1 MTGRAQFTRDV
12 RALRS
17 LQAAGVP
24 IFTCD
29 LKMVQGEEVGFP
41 KGWTTT
47 TPADY
52 DLRQAQQGSAFC
64 VVTGHGV
71 DVIDID
77 PRNGGDVEAVADV
90 LLEVATPVVATVR
103 TPSGGAHVYIPS
115 TRLPGLKMPP
125 GIDYLATGHMAFAPP
140 TERPKYPGK
149 VYRWMGIPDP
159 VRVTSDVALA
169 RAAVLAL
176 ATDQGHKRTDL
187 TLSESGLIIEVHDV
201 ETGAA
206 LVRLSP
212 EGQRNKRL
220 YEVAATLAGRGFD
233 EPSLVDAL
241 VPAAVAA
248 GLRRAEARQ
257 TVQSGARR
265 GLRRRRIAEAWARR
279 AFAAIP
285 PRSLRT
291 PSRRDTIDALVEMF
305 SLFGWQGVG
314 VGCRDLA
321 ERINCSAETASRRL
335 RDLRKAGLLERQRRD
350 GGSYATDVFS
360 IPERLVREIIHSA
373 PECAALVGVDTQIQV
388 LGVPTTSTPPI
399 PGECQRS
406 PGLEARRRA
415 IRNHSAF
422 SRVGRGIYLPPRGSD
437 TLLAI
442 EQGARTVHE
451 IREAT
456 GSSPDAIRDHL
467 RILESTGL
475 IHRISTHPLIQIE
488 PTWRGDV
495 LPALDEWCDEMGI
508 GDRPSV
514 RRARHERQ
522 RERFRSVRQVASGS
536 PARVSATPSQ
546 RSDSPRSLAD
556 GSASQ

>member
-52 DLRQAQQGSAFC
+52 DLRRAQQGSAFC

-90 LLEVATPVVATVR
+90 LMDSEAPIVASVR
-103 TPSGGAHVYIPS
+103 TPSGGAHYYIPS
-115 TRLPGLKMPP
+115 TGLMGMKMPP
-125 GIDYLATGHMAFAPP
+125 GIDYLATRHMAFAPP

-149 VYRWMGIPDP
+149 VYRWMGIPDAA
-159 VRVTSDVALA
+159 RVTSDVALA
-169 RAAVLAL
+169 RAAVLDL
-176 ATDQGHKRTDL
+176 AVGQTHKGTVL
-187 TLSESGLIIEVHDV
+187 NSAESTLIIEVRDI
-201 ETGAA
+201 ETGAG
-206 LVRLSP
+206 LVRLAR
-212 EGQRNKRL
+212 EGRRNKRL

-257 TVQSGARR
+257 TVQSGVRR
-265 GLRRRRIAEAWARR
+265 GRQRRAVAEAWGRR
-279 AFAAIP
+279 AFAVIP
-285 PRSLRT
+285 PRPLRT
-291 PSRRDTIDALVEMF
+291 PSRRDSIDALVEMF

-335 RDLRKAGLLERQRRD
+335 RELRKAGLLERQRRD
-350 GGSYATDVFS
+350 GGGYATDVFS
-360 IPERLVREIIHSA
+360 IPERLVREIAQSA
-373 PECAALVGVDTQIQV
+373 PECAASVGVDTQKQV
-388 LGVPTTSTPPI
+388 LGVPP

-406 PGLEARRRA
+406 PGLEVRRRA

-422 SRVGRGIYLPPRGSD
+422 SRVGGGICLPPRGS
-437 TLLAI
+437 
-442 EQGARTVHE
+442 
-451 IREAT
+451 
-456 GSSPDAIRDHL
+456 
-467 RILESTGL
+467 
-475 IHRISTHPLIQIE
+475 
-488 PTWRGDV
+488 
-495 LPALDEWCDEMGI
+495 
-508 GDRPSV
+508 
-514 RRARHERQ
+514 
-522 RERFRSVRQVASGS
+522 
-536 PARVSATPSQ
+536 
-546 RSDSPRSLAD
+546 
-556 GSASQ
+556 